1 MRGGALGGA
10 VALAAA
16 LGVWSGPGAAPAA
29 AYVCSF
35 GIDSPTSATPSGT
48 ASISF
53 RGPFAARQGQGE
65 RVLGVTFTSAP
76 GPIPPSVT
84 RVGSAVGPANR
95 YDVPVGGLSLN
106 GRYAARVVA
115 RHEGTGL
122 FNCDDGLGRDRRDTE
137 RSATVTFSVSVKAKP
152 PSNLRARFE
161 AGPPR
166 SVVVTWDPSPDPDTA
181 GYELTRRIGAGPVE
195 PLPDVPPNQ
204 TSWTD
209 GTPPADAAS
218 VTYAIRSARNG
229 PAPGTTSERSDVVTV
244 GVDLPAPPP
253 PPTTTTPPPVDP
265 GGTGG
270 TGGTGTGAGP
280 LPPGGTGGA
289 PAPPGTGGSAPS
301 GTAPGPGPRPFVLG
315 QAVAGSSSPG
325 GAPPVLRFPN
335 GLIGAAKAE
344 AREEGGYQPLL
355 PYPARPDGAQIEL
368 VAEDGEQAQAGGAGG
383 ASPGEE
389 RTPQL
394 VYVAGA
400 LLSGVV
406 AAHILWLRNQVLRPG
421 ADDDDGDGLPLE
433 PAVEPTPDLVF
444 QPVDPPAPRPALA
457 SRPILISRP
466 EASP

>member
-1 MRGGALGGA
+1 MRGRALGGA

-16 LGVWSGPGAAPAA
+16 IGVWSGPGAAPAA

-35 GIDSPTSATPSGT
+35 GIDSPTAATPSGT
-48 ASISF
+48 AGVSF
-53 RGPFAARQGQGE
+53 RGPFAARQGQGD
-65 RVLGVTFTSAP
+65 RVLGITFTSAP
-76 GPIPPSVT
+76 GPLPPSVT
-84 RVGSAVGPANR
+84 HTGGAVGPADR

-122 FNCDDGLGRDRRDTE
+122 FNCDDSLGRDRRETE
-137 RSATVTFSVSVKAKP
+137 RSATVTFSVSVKARP
-152 PSNLRARFE
+152 PTNLRARFE

-181 GYELTRRIGAGPVE
+181 GYELTRRIGVGPVE

-209 GTPPADAAS
+209 GAPPAEAAS

-229 PAPGTTSERSDVVTV
+229 PTPGTTSERSDVVTV

-253 PPTTTTPPPVDP
+253 PTTTTPPPVVDP

-270 TGGTGTGAGP
+270 TGTGAP
-280 LPPGGTGGA
+280 APAGTGGA
-289 PAPPGTGGSAPS
+289 LAPPGTGGSAP
-301 GTAPGPGPRPFVLG
+301 GRPAPGPAPRPFVLG
-315 QAVAGSSSPG
+315 QAVAGFSSPG

-344 AREEGGYQPLL
+344 AGEEGVYQPLL
-355 PYPARPDGAQIEL
+355 PYPARPDDAQVEL
-368 VAEDGEQAQAGGAGG
+368 LAEDGEQAQAGGAGG
-383 ASPGEE
+383 DAPGEE

-406 AAHILWLRNQVLRPG
+406 AAHILWLRKQVLGSG

-433 PAVEPTPDLVF
+433 PAVMSTPDVVF
-444 QPVDPPAPRPALA
+444 QPVDPPAPRPALP

-466 EASP
+466 EATP